1 MKLKQNQSGFS
12 LVSTIFILVVLAV
25 LGSYMALLGTSQSQ
39 TTALSVQGV
48 RAWYA
53 AVSGLEWAAFE
64 IQGSGSCPAIPTSM
78 SIEGFTVT
86 VTACSAYSINE
97 SGLSYSMHDV
107 TVLSER
113 GSYGEADFVSR
124 TVRATLGGI

>member
-12 LVSTIFILVVLAV
+12 LVSTIFIIVVLAV

-64 IQGSGSCPAIPTSM
+64 IRGSGSCPAIPTTM